1 MRHSAVWACV
11 RLIAGVGSTLP
22 VDQFRT
28 VGGEQSQMELA
39 QVLADPST
47 EVSPS
52 VWRYQLWSSLLLAG
66 NAYGLITEFTASGF
80 PRRIDILSPGDVTWH
95 DEGGRWV
102 TKVRNQPVD
111 RWPVGRL
118 WHAPMF
124 AAPGQPFGLS
134 PISFAAKS
142 INSGLAAEDFGG
154 EFFTGGGHPS
164 SIIYSEQQLTPEQAE
179 GVKEKFVDAT
189 KGREPAVF
197 GSGLKHEQIQI
208 NPTDSQFLDT
218 QRFTVEQIARIY
230 GVFPEMIGAATSGS
244 SVTYANREQRAADWL
259 TYGLVPYL
267 VPVEESLSS
276 LIPRPQRV
284 KANVSAV
291 LRSDLKTRYE
301 SYALAAQIGTA
312 AGAPL
317 LTVNEMRDFED
328 LPPVDGGDLFA
339 PPSPPPTDAV
349 PSPPEPP
356 L

>member
-1 MRHSAVWACV
+1 
-11 RLIAGVGSTLP
+11 
-22 VDQFRT
+22 
-28 VGGEQSQMELA
+28 
-39 QVLADPST
+39 
-47 EVSPS
+47 
-52 VWRYQLWSSLLLAG
+52 
-66 NAYGLITEFTASGF
+66 
-80 PRRIDILSPGDVTWH
+80 
-95 DEGGRWV
+95 
-102 TKVRNQPVD
+102 
-111 RWPVGRL
+111 
-118 WHAPMF
+118 MF

-134 PISFAAKS
+134 PIGFAAKS

-164 SIIYSEQQLTPEQAE
+164 SIIYSEQQLTADQAE

-197 GSGLKHEQIQI
+197 GSGLKHEQIQV

-267 VPVEESLSS
+267 VPVEESLSL

-291 LRSDLKTRYE
+291 LRSDLKSRYE
-301 SYALAAQIGTA
+301 SYEIAARIGTLS
-312 AGAPL
+312 GTPL
-317 LTVNEMRDFED
+317 LTTNEMRDLED
-328 LPPVDGGDLFA
+328 LPPVDGGDEFDT
-339 PPSPPPTDAV
+339 PDSGSDMPDDPPTDAV
-349 PSPPEPP
+349 PSPSENP
-356 L
+356 